1 MPPAGGKRYLTSTAV
16 FLVEVVKLAI
26 SLTMA
31 LYDVSKTA
39 PPSMPA
45 TSLFFSLTSTVF
57 SGDSWKLAIPAGLE
71 VLSNSLLFIAL
82 SNLRAASFQITF
94 QLKFLTTAVFGLML
108 LKRSIPPRKWGL
120 LLLLVVGVA
129 LVQIPDASPE
139 QMLQDDHASH
149 HFPRSL
155 EEWKAAKQGA
165 GSGSSLQKRSAT
177 YEGIEEDILT
187 ADPHLNPTIGLLATV
202 GASLAS
208 GLASIYFEKVLKDS
222 SSHISLWV
230 RNVQLAIYSVF
241 PALFIGIVFRE
252 GEMIAEDGF
261 FQGYNWAVWS
271 TIIIQALGGIFSAFY
286 VSHAQKDARSLA
298 TTANIILSIVGSIW
312 LFDFEVNASFLL
324 GSAAVLVATHYYG
337 NPTFNP
343 VMGAS
348 RPPPIRIDAYEK
360 DPAGPDGSPVA
371 PPNDFS
377 IKLPTSPF
385 LSDGMSSSRPT
396 SPAPGHTR
404 LPSQRRTNTWSPS
417 GSSRTAIN
425 DLASS
430 AQDDDVQLDA
440 FDLELLAS
448 EDREEPVQDSGFGV
462 PRSTPLQAS
471 RQPDLQPPQFSRF
484 FQPSPSIASR
494 WNGSSSSD
502 PVMGPPSSPLA
513 LFCQKKDGTRM
524 GQRTLESNRDP
535 YHDETSQSSPQEPIA
550 HASPDALTSNKQYR
564 SPFSNIPPSV
574 QGIVLVSV
582 NDLPENYRSM
592 FPFPLFNA
600 IQSKSFHS
608 VYNSNDNIVLSA
620 PTGSGKTVVMELAIC
635 RLLNTLKDE
644 RFKVVYQAPTKSLC
658 SERFRD
664 WHTKFSSLNLKCAEL
679 TGDTDHMQ
687 LRNVQSSQIIITT
700 PEKWDSM
707 TRKWK
712 DHMKLMQIVKL
723 FLIDEVHILK
733 ETRGATLEAVVSRMK
748 NIGSNVRFVA
758 LSATVP
764 NSEDIATW
772 LGKDATNQHVPAHR
786 EHFGEEFRP
795 VMLKKFV
802 YGHPSSLNDFAFD
815 KVCGSK
821 LWKEP
826 KKRLEAHNED
836 LKTTLPSGVAFHHAG
851 LGPADRH
858 TVETGFRDGHISVIC
873 CTSTL
878 AVGIN
883 LPCHLVII
891 KNTVSWQDG
900 GCKEYSDLEMM
911 QMLGRAGRPQFD
923 DSATAVILTRKERVA
938 HYEKLVQG
946 SESLESCLHLNLID
960 HLNAEIGLGNISDVE
975 SAVKWLAGTFL
986 FVRLRRNPTHY
997 KLKEGA
1003 NQDDEDE
1010 LLRQI
1015 CEKDIDLL
1023 RKCGLV
1029 EAESLCS
1036 TQFGEAMAR
1045 YYIQFETMKILLSLK
1060 PKASVSETL
1069 NVIAQAEEFREIR
1082 LKAGEKSLYREIN
1095 RDPGIRFPI
1104 KVDLALPAHKIS
1116 LLLQS
1121 ELGGIEYPD
1130 NEQLQKLKF
1139 TFQQDKSLV
1148 FAHVNRLIRCL
1159 IDCQIARGDSIAIR
1173 NALELA
1179 RSFGAKVWD
1188 HSPLQMKQ
1196 IEQVGVVA
1204 VRKLAAAGITSI
1216 EGLECAEPH
1225 QIEMV
1230 LSKNPPFG
1238 SKLLSR
1244 LKDFPKL
1251 RISVKML
1258 GKDVKINCVNVRFK
1272 VEVAFMNDTTPRF
1285 FQRRPVYVCCLI
1297 ERSDGHMIDFR
1308 RASATKLQE
1317 KLEMELTT
1325 DLTSAEHFI
1334 ACHVMC
1340 DEIAGTSRKAELQP
1354 SLPSHFFAGVRDKN
1368 GDARKT
1374 ETSSLP
1380 PRPIKGNL
1388 NPKDTEKPKSN
1399 TSRPHERDM
1408 NSTKTKPRRDVDDF
1422 DGDDLQLDDFLVA
1435 DERREKAKEPTK
1447 PQPREFDD
1455 IDWFSI
1461 DSTPP
1466 SPAKAAPKA
1475 PNPRED
1481 DWGIDMDEP
1490 ENEYEPV
1497 RLANGK
1503 WACNHKCKDKTS
1515 CKHFCCREGLE
1526 KPPKPPKRSIPMTQK
1541 ETGLNQLTISNH
1553 VSKAKMI
1560 STPQVRNKNASR
1572 EKSVLSERDKNIPS
1586 YKRKREKSPAKP
1598 LSSDYGDETFDDLP
1612 SPSCLLGN
1620 KGSGFATSVS
1630 PVVDHQPKN
1639 NITDAPAMETKH
1651 TEPKPSVPCS
1661 DLPHKDET
1669 KQSTSKPKHEI
1680 IEIPDDTPPNSME
1693 LPVTTPTDKHS
1704 PVKQSTVPLPTEK
1717 DSPAN
1722 LKRKAG
1728 EPQNEEQ
1735 NKRVKQSPFVTDS
1748 ESHTSNILNNEQPPS
1763 PEEPGSPVA
1772 AFIDGRI
1779 DFTATWD
1786 DGIDLLDEFKDII
1799 KLI

>member
-1 MPPAGGKRYLTSTAV
+1 MRRNHHTSK
-16 FLVEVVKLAI
+16 FK
-26 SLTMA
+26 
-31 LYDVSKTA
+31 
-39 PPSMPA
+39 P
-45 TSLFFSLTSTVF
+45 
-57 SGDSWKLAIPAGLE
+57 
-71 VLSNSLLFIAL
+71 
-82 SNLRAASFQITF
+82 FQ
-94 QLKFLTTAVFGLML
+94 
-108 LKRSIPPRKWGL
+108 
-120 LLLLVVGVA
+120 
-129 LVQIPDASPE
+129 
-139 QMLQDDHASH
+139 
-149 HFPRSL
+149 
-155 EEWKAAKQGA
+155 
-165 GSGSSLQKRSAT
+165 
-177 YEGIEEDILT
+177 
-187 ADPHLNPTIGLLATV
+187 
-202 GASLAS
+202 
-208 GLASIYFEKVLKDS
+208 
-222 SSHISLWV
+222 
-230 RNVQLAIYSVF
+230 
-241 PALFIGIVFRE
+241 
-252 GEMIAEDGF
+252 
-261 FQGYNWAVWS
+261 
-271 TIIIQALGGIFSAFY
+271 
-286 VSHAQKDARSLA
+286 
-298 TTANIILSIVGSIW
+298 
-312 LFDFEVNASFLL
+312 
-324 GSAAVLVATHYYG
+324 
-337 NPTFNP
+337 
-343 VMGAS
+343 
-348 RPPPIRIDAYEK
+348 
-360 DPAGPDGSPVA
+360 
-371 PPNDFS
+371 
-377 IKLPTSPF
+377 
-385 LSDGMSSSRPT
+385 
-396 SPAPGHTR
+396 

-417 GSSRTAIN
+417 KSNRTAIT

-430 AQDDDVQLDA
+430 TQDDDVQLDA

-448 EDREEPVQDSGFGV
+448 EDREEPIQDSGFGV

-471 RQPDLQPPQFSRF
+471 RQPDLQPPQFSHF
-484 FQPSPSIASR
+484 FQPSSGIASR

-502 PVMGPPSSPLA
+502 PVLGPPSSPLT
-513 LFCQKKDGTRM
+513 LFRQKKDGTGM
-524 GQRTLESNRDP
+524 GQRTLESNRNP

-550 HASPDALTSNKQYR
+550 PASLEALTGNKQHR
-564 SPFSNIPPSV
+564 NPFSNIPPSV
-574 QGIVLVSV
+574 RGIVLVSV

-600 IQSKSFHS
+600 IQSKTFHS

-679 TGDTDHMQ
+679 TGDTDYVQ

-712 DHMKLMQIVKL
+712 DHMKLMQLVKL

-795 VMLKKFV
+795 VTLKKFV
-802 YGHPSSLNDFAFD
+802 YGYPSNLNDFAFD

-821 LWKEP
+821 LPEVIRMHSCQKPIMIFCCTRNSSLVTAKELARLFELTNPPARLWKEP

-836 LKTTLPSGVAFHHAG
+836 LKTTLLSGVAFHHAG

-1023 RKCGLV
+1023 RKCGMV
-1029 EAESLCS
+1029 EADSLCS

-1095 RDPGIRFPI
+1095 RDPGICFPI
-1104 KVDLALPAHKIS
+1104 KVDLALPAHKTS

-1196 IEQVGVVA
+1196 IEQVGIVA

-1216 EGLECAEPH
+1216 EGLECAEAH

-1251 RISVKML
+1251 RVSVKML
-1258 GKDVKINCVNVRFK
+1258 GKEVKINCVNVRFK

-1297 ERSDGHMIDFR
+1297 ERSDGHMIEFR

-1317 KLEMELTT
+1317 KLEIELTT
-1325 DLTSAEHFI
+1325 DLTSTEHFI
-1334 ACHVMC
+1334 VCHVMC
-1340 DEIAGTSRKAELQP
+1340 DEIAGTSRQAELRP
-1354 SLPSHFFAGVRDKN
+1354 SLPSHLFAVARDKN
-1368 GDARKT
+1368 GNAQKT
-1374 ETSSLP
+1374 KTSNLP
-1380 PRPIKGNL
+1380 PRSIKGNL
-1388 NPKDTEKPKSN
+1388 NLKDTEKPK
-1399 TSRPHERDM
+1399 TAPSRPNGRDM
-1408 NSTKTKPRRDVDDF
+1408 TGIKTKPRQDVDDF

-1435 DERREKAKEPTK
+1435 NECRGKAKEPTK
-1447 PQPREFDD
+1447 PRPREFDD

-1461 DSTPP
+1461 DTTPP
-1466 SPAKAAPKA
+1466 SPVKGAPKA
-1475 PNPRED
+1475 PNPQED
-1481 DWGIDMDEP
+1481 DWRIEMDEL

-1526 KPPKPPKRSIPMTQK
+1526 KPPKPPKRTIPATQK
-1541 ETGLNQLTISNH
+1541 ESGLNQLTISDH
-1553 VSKAKMI
+1553 VSKAKKI
-1560 STPQVRNKNASR
+1560 TSTSQPRKKNTSR
-1572 EKSVLSERDKNIPS
+1572 EKSVLSEMDKNIPS
-1586 YKRKREKSPAKP
+1586 YKRKREKSPAKS
-1598 LSSDYGDETFDDLP
+1598 LSSDYGDENFDDLP

-1620 KGSGFATSVS
+1620 KGSGFATSGS
-1630 PVVDHQPKN
+1630 PVKDHQPRN
-1639 NITDAPAMETKH
+1639 IITDVSAVETKH
-1651 TEPKPSVPCS
+1651 TDSKPSAS
-1661 DLPHKDET
+1661 RSELPQKDET
-1669 KQSTSKPKHEI
+1669 KRLTSQPQHEI
-1680 IEIPDDTPPNSME
+1680 VEIPDDTPPNSTE
-1693 LPVTTPTDKHS
+1693 LPAITDKDS
-1704 PVKQSTVPLPTEK
+1704 PVKQSTVPLPTGK
-1717 DSPAN
+1717 DEPAN

-1728 EPQNEEQ
+1728 ETQNEEQ
-1735 NKRVKQSPFVTDS
+1735 KKRVKQIPFVPAS
-1748 ESHTSNILNNEQPPS
+1748 QFHTSNILNNEQSLS
-1763 PEEPGSPVA
+1763 PEEPASPVSA
-1772 AFIDGRI
+1772 LTGGRI
-1779 DFTATWD
+1779 NLTAAWD

-1799 KLI
+1799 KFI